1 MGVGRPT
8 KYNGDETIERTAE
21 YFFDSMMVAEDRVP
35 SIEGLAVYLG
45 VDKNTVYAWM
55 DRHPEFL
62 SAIKRGEAHQTR
74 AIVNLLTDKDRYT
87 QGAIFVAKNILG
99 WKDKVEQ
106 DNVSSDGSMATG
118 KPTKIE
124 LVAYEG
130 EPQ

>member
-1 MGVGRPT
+1 MGRPT
-8 KYNGDETIERTAE
+8 KYEGDATLERVTE
-21 YFFDSMMVAEDRVP
+21 YFFDSKMVADDNVP
-35 SIEGLAVYLG
+35 SIDGLAVYLG
-45 VDKNTVYAWM
+45 VDRGTVYNWM
-55 DRHPEFL
+55 DKHPEFFNTV
-62 SAIKRGEAHQTR
+62 KRGEAHQTR
-74 AIVNLLTDKDRYT
+74 AIINILTDKDKYT

-130 EPQ
+130 D